1 MVLDIK
7 KKKIKPG
14 RTSLWFLE
22 SEKSMR
28 SPITYPALLLRVY
41 TLLWQ
46 EWKIRAFWRDWNS
59 CCLILKEESECYWT
73 KVQLLT
79 TEKPIIERQ
88 VSVKRKSTLIRKVV
102 VQGEGELMSWTN
114 SEDPAQSWQFLK
126 GNGKRISG
134 IIEVGGWILHHF
146 PLHADRL
153 TLFLNVIL
161 PMWSV
166 YSIANG
172 AVRCRQLVIF

>member
-7 KKKIKPG
+7 KKKNRQDVTVVSRKWK
-14 RTSLWFLE
+14 THEEAHNLSSSLIEGIYPIVTGMKDQSFLKRLE
-22 SEKSMR
+22 FM
-28 SPITYPALLLRVY
+28 P
-41 TLLWQ
+41 
-46 EWKIRAFWRDWNS
+46 
-59 CCLILKEESECYWT
+59 LILKEESECYWT

-88 VSVKRKSTLIRKVV
+88 VWVKRKSTLIRKVV

-134 IIEVGGWILHHF
+134 IISESWFSAHHF

-153 TLFLNVIL
+153 TLFECYLAHVICL
-161 PMWSV
+161 QH
-166 YSIANG
+166 
-172 AVRCRQLVIF
+172 C